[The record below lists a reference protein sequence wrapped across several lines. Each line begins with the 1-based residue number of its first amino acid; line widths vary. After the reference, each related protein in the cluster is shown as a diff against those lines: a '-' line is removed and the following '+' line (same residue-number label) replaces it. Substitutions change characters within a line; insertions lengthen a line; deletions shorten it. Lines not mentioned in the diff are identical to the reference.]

1 MESKEHLI
9 LINGQD
15 KTDSVASFRFQD
27 GMCEVVFAGS
37 PKVYRYHSDKV
48 QVLAVQRRIDPAEL
62 VVVVRGEA
70 FSQIEEILDFGP
82 CYRLLRP
89 EKKPLQ
95 SRDGTLLRHSPS
107 CDGDGVLQEDF
118 FTAKFY
124 HGKFPLYL
132 AASFKKKESHVLEII
147 IIE

>member
-48 QVLAVQRRIDPAEL
+48 QVLAVQRRIDPVEL

-82 CYRLLRP
+82 YYRLLRP
-89 EKKPLQ
+89 EKKPHDLKL
-95 SRDGTLLRHSPS
+95 SGGKPNTLRSTDQ
-107 CDGDGVLQEDF
+107 CGAG
-118 FTAKFY
+118 
-124 HGKFPLYL
+124 
-132 AASFKKKESHVLEII
+132 
-147 IIE
+147 